1 MKLHATL
8 AALAASAAVLVAAG
22 SAEARGPY
30 VVLRDDGSLSGKVT
44 DPTAVLE
51 SVMKLYDAEGA
62 PRPDV
67 LSVWTA
73 FPMDKNEVE
82 TLFDPAGNDV
92 TGIGLDEAY
101 GGDGTFASDYA
112 PLRAMLLHN
121 DVLALEQRAKLQGAT
136 GTPEDFA
143 EYLFLLELSHVW
155 GPAVKV
161 PAADGKPADELIGF
175 PFHWSFW
182 MDAGGSPA
190 GGNRWKDNGDGT
202 FTASGQTP
210 AGVTYSML
218 DLYLMG
224 LADASEVPPFRV
236 LEGAVPP
243 AGAVAPFTKQAYS
256 KTSFPWFGAQPFTVT
271 AASVRTLTIDD
282 VIAANGARSPAR
294 GASPSSFD
302 LGIALVVKAT
312 ATDDDVARAE
322 AAMDPVAARIA
333 PAFARATGGRG
344 AMKVVTTAPE
354 DASDAGAGDDADAAP
369 APEAPAPSGDE
380 GGCSAAAA
388 PGSQGS
394 SGSGSSS
401 RTGAAAGA
409 LAIGLALVAGALRR
423 KTRATGP

>member
-1 MKLHATL
+1 MKTPITL
-8 AALAASAAVLVAAG
+8 AAAAASALVLASAG

-30 VVLRDDGSLSGKVT
+30 VVLRDDGSLSGKLT
-44 DPTAVLE
+44 DPTTVLDAM
-51 SVMKLYDAEGA
+51 MKLYDAEGA

-92 TGIGLDEAY
+92 TGIGLDDAY
-101 GGDGTFASDYA
+101 GGDGTFASAYP

-121 DVLALEQRAKLQGAT
+121 DVLALDQRAKLQGAT
-136 GTPEDFA
+136 GTPEEFA

-155 GPAVKV
+155 GPAVRV
-161 PAADGKPADELIGF
+161 PAVEGGPADELIGF

-190 GGNRWKDNGDGT
+190 GGNRWTDNGDGT
-202 FTASGQTP
+202 FTTSGQTP
-210 AGVTYSML
+210 ATVTYSML

-243 AGAVAPFTKQAYS
+243 QGVVDPFTKKAYS

-271 AASVRTLTIDD
+271 AAGVRTLTIDD
-282 VIAANGARSPAR
+282 VVAENGPRTPAR
-294 GASPSSFD
+294 GASPTSLD

-312 ATDDDVARAE
+312 ANDADVARAE
-322 AAMDPVAARIA
+322 AAMDPVAARLA

-344 AMKVVTTAPE
+344 SMKVVTAAPE
-354 DASDAGAGDDADAAP
+354 DASDAGADGDADGAP
-369 APEAPAPSGDE
+369 APEAPATSGDE

-394 SGSGSSS
+394 QGAASSS

-423 KTRATGP
+423 KTRATY